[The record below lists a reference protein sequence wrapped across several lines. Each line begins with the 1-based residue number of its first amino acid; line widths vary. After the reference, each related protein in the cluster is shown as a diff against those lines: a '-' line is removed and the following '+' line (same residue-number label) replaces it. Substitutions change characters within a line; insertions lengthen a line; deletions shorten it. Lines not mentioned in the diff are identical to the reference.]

1 MQLLDR
7 LKLRRGADGEK
18 GFIMVV
24 TAIVMTMML
33 LFAGLA
39 VDVSSWN
46 ERAAEIKR
54 ASDAAALAG
63 VVWMPDFNKAQ
74 SVALETAQKNGFT
87 NGVNN
92 VTVYKVTDPNGA
104 IPTGCSGSNP
114 SSQTGLCNVY
124 TGTQLANLQQSAFT
138 GTTSCGTTAPDKA
151 WCPTTRQNVQH
162 LGTDYVGVWVKANTP
177 SITGFFGHLVGME
190 SAAVMR
196 IEPA

>member
-92 VTVYKVTDPNGA
+92 VTVSVQQVPNNNRQLKVTITDGKAKQWFSKIATGNQA
-104 IPTGCSGSNP
+104 ITRGS
-114 SSQTGLCNVY
+114 
-124 TGTQLANLQQSAFT
+124 
-138 GTTSCGTTAPDKA
+138 TAEYVLPV
-151 WCPTTRQNVQH
+151 P
-162 LGTDYVGVWVKANTP
+162 LGSPKNT
-177 SITGFFGHLVGME
+177 F
-190 SAAVMR
+190 
-196 IEPA
+196 